1 MFTHY
6 LDNLCTDEGVD
17 QRTVSLR
24 LTFLVFLYSLSVRQV
39 SRRMVALRKRKGND
53 KVSRL
58 IDQTSNPGKKGWNRV
73 LWFTASFLLKSS
85 LFGSV
90 AFFRL
95 TEVSC

>member
-6 LDNLCTDEGVD
+6 LDNLCIGEGVD

-24 LTFLVFLYSLSVRQV
+24 LTVLVFSHSLLVRQV
-39 SRRMVALRKRKGND
+39 SRRMVTPRKRKGND

-58 IDQTSNPGKKGWNRV
+58 IDQPSNPGKKGWNRV
-73 LWFTASFLLKSS
+73 RWFTVSFLLKSS